1 MTKTALVLGAAG
13 FIGNHMVKRLKKDGY
28 WVRGVDI
35 KRNEFSKTE
44 ADEFE
49 VADLRILTRVQK
61 MFHHNPLAPK
71 MVNQKRPFDLVI
83 QFAADMG
90 GCNYIFS
97 GEHDADVMQNSAL
110 MNLNVAKEAART
122 KVGKLLFS
130 SSACVYPESIQGD
143 PNNIGLK
150 EKNAYPIQPDSE
162 YGYEKIFSER
172 MYDAYRRNYGLNV
185 RVVRF
190 HNIFGEEGTIDWLKA
205 KAPASLCRKVAEC
218 PDGGE
223 IDVLGDGLQT
233 RSFLYI
239 DEAIEGCIRVLD
251 SNYSLPL
258 NIGSDEM
265 ISINDFSRM
274 IIEISGKNISIKN
287 VPTSVQGVR
296 GRNSDN
302 TLCKEVL
309 GWSPSRP
316 LREGMEKLYSW
327 VNKQVNGNV

>member
-1 MTKTALVLGAAG
+1 MKQKKALVAGAGG
-13 FIGNHMVKRLKKDGY
+13 FIGGHIVKRLKKEGY

-35 KRNEFSKTE
+35 KYPEFSKTHCDDFVIE
-44 ADEFE
+44 
-49 VADLRILTRVQK
+49 DLSRLNGVRSAFFLPQK
-61 MFHHNPLAPK
+61 
-71 MVNQKRPFDLVI
+71 QSFDLVV
-83 QFAADMG
+83 QFAACMG
-90 GCNYIFS
+90 GANFIFS
-97 GEHDADVMQNSAL
+97 GDNDADVMCNSVLINANVAL
-110 MNLNVAKEAART
+110 MAAERG
-122 KVGKLLFS
+122 VGVLLYS
-130 SSACVYPESIQGD
+130 SSACVYPESIQTD
-143 PNNIGLK
+143 VNNPGLK
-150 EKNAYPIQPDSE
+150 ESDAYPIQPDSE

-172 MYDAYRRNYGLNV
+172 MYDAYKRNYGLNV

-218 PDGGE
+218 PEGGE
-223 IDVLGDGLQT
+223 IEVLGDGLQT

-239 DEAIEGCIRVLD
+239 DEAIEGCMRVLD
-251 SNYSLPL
+251 SDYSLPL

-265 ISINDFSRM
+265 ISINDFAKM
-274 IIEISGKNISIKN
+274 IIDISGKNISIKN
-287 VPTSVQGVR
+287 VPTNVQGVR

-327 VNKQVNGNV
+327 VNKQVNGLV